1 MTSINTKLEDNMKS
15 DDDSLSMAPYNNFN
29 SLTAED
35 SVEQIRKRNIDTHSH
50 TVERVKPV
58 ARGWMSKEYCYKLID
73 IVAVVAVIAV
83 LWMIMALPTVV
94 YIYHTISMEVGSI
107 IILAVSPLQ
116 YYSYI
121 NFYRY
126 TDLKR

>member
-35 SVEQIRKRNIDTHSH
+35 SVEQIRKRNTDTHSH
-50 TVERVKPV
+50 TAESVKPV
-58 ARGWMSKEYCYKLID
+58 ARGWTSKEYCCKLID
-73 IVAVVAVIAV
+73 MVSVVAIIAV

-94 YIYHTISMEVGSI
+94 YIYHTITMEVGST
-107 IILAVSPLQ
+107 
-116 YYSYI
+116 Y
-121 NFYRY
+121 
-126 TDLKR
+126 